1 MEPYIFF
8 VFFSAIVLPDGEIKT
23 LTQHVTKCPSEE
35 IVEEM
40 HVPKLNRGE
49 IVDWAAACSPV
60 TLLLDTPTAEK
71 IGT

>member
-23 LTQHVTKCPSEE
+23 LTYNVSECPSQE
-35 IVEEM
+35 VVAEM
-40 HVPKLNRGE
+40 HVPKLLEGE
-49 IVDWAAACSPV
+49 IVDWAAACRPV
-60 TLLLDTPTAEK
+60 TLLLEVPTAEK